1 MSKILFVE
9 DHEDTR
15 DLMVLVLTELE
26 YEVVTATSVADALA
40 AAAAEK
46 FDLYVVDNLLT
57 DGTGIELCKSLRRT
71 DEATPILFY
80 SAMAYEKD
88 KQEAF
93 NSGAQSYLVKPVSLP
108 LFCETIVRLIN
119 APAEVAQLAQP

>member
-15 DLMVLVLTELE
+15 ELMVFVLKELN
-26 YEVVTATSVADALA
+26 YEVVTAASVSGALA

-46 FDLYVVDNLLT
+46 FDLYVVDNLLI
-57 DGTGIELCKSLRRT
+57 DGTGIELCQALRRT
-71 DEATPILFY
+71 EKITPILFY
-80 SAMAYEKD
+80 SAQAYEQD

-108 LFCETIVRLIN
+108 LFCETIDRLIN
-119 APAEVAQLAQP
+119 APAEVTQVAQ